1 VLGDSD
7 RTENLMATY
16 DTNAA
21 LVAADLQA
29 LGVRAGVKAF
39 GVTRHYGMVLLS
51 NVRRRASLPRTG
63 PPGPRLLTG
72 NYVRSWSVQTTLEPT
87 GPVATAGT
95 SAVQGRRLELGYRE
109 TDSLGRRYN
118 QRPYPHAGPALDEV
132 APEFVA
138 AIAALVGD

>member
-1 VLGDSD
+1 
-7 RTENLMATY
+7 MAAFDV

-29 LGVRAGVKAF
+29 LGVRAGAKAF
-39 GVTRHYGMVLLS
+39 GVTRFYGQVLLA

-72 NYVRSWSVQTTLEPT
+72 GYVRSMSVQTTMEAT

-95 SAVQGRRLELGYRE
+95 SAPQARRLELGFRGE
-109 TDSLGRRYN
+109 DSLGRRYN
-118 QRPYPHAGPALDEV
+118 QRPYPHWRPALDEV
-132 APEFVA
+132 APAFMA
-138 AIAALVGD
+138 AIAAVVDE

>member
-1 VLGDSD
+1 MAAFDVDS
-7 RTENLMATY
+7 
-16 DTNAA
+16 NAA

-29 LGVRAGVKAF
+29 LGVRAGAKAF
-39 GVTRHYGMVLLS
+39 ATTRHYGMVLLS

-63 PPGPRLLTG
+63 PPGPRLQTG
-72 NYVRSWSVQTTLEPT
+72 DYLRSWSVQTTMEGG

-95 SAVQGRRLELGYRE
+95 SAPQARRLELGFRG

-132 APEFVA
+132 APAFVA
-138 AIAALVGD
+138 AIAAVVDV